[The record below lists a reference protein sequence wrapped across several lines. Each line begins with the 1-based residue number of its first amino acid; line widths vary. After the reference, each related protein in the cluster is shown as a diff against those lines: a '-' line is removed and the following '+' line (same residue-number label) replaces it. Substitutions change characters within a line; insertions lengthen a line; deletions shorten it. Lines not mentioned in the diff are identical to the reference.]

1 MAVTYKKPSSGSHGG
16 SYLIHNKNA
25 FPSQLKKTGGH
36 AKATT
41 CASKTLQALT
51 SAAMV
56 LPGLLLT
63 TAHAT
68 EVAGGDRINFQFSR
82 YQEGKRDL
90 FGAPNN
96 FEPIRADVLHGSG
109 IFSLTSRAKFSFS
122 YTQDVW
128 SGATPITTSPLA
140 ANPYQSILGNSSSG
154 ATVVGASPLINPQ
167 GLLLDRDLNPIM
179 QDPVSGQQLGTDT
192 RSVLVLAS
200 ASPEVRNQANFRL
213 GYEWDDAAIDASAGF
228 SLENDYRSSFGNL
241 GGRMDFNQKLTS
253 VKFGAGY
260 TSSNIS
266 AILDHDSAPYLTKT
280 AFSRQIET
288 RSGSEILHGERQD
301 WAANLGLSQVLT
313 QHALID
319 ANLGYT
325 HSSGFL
331 ENPYKAMTVIF
342 VDPDVLNDGLST
354 PVLGDVRALLEQRPN
369 QRNQWAFSTKYIQH
383 ITPLD
388 AALHL
393 NYKFT
398 TDDWGINTST
408 FSANWIQPLPFGWT
422 ITPRIRYYSQDRAN
436 FYDPF
441 LVSQQNFSSRA
452 FDSLGREIWVNAL
465 NPEMEFVRD
474 ENFNL
479 LDGEGNP
486 VDESMLNV
494 QPKTIAFDSEKLPD
508 NFSSDHRLAG
518 FGSLSGGFTL
528 SKQFAKGI
536 ALEAGFEYYTRASSM
551 KLGGGGG
558 NSFADFDYYVA
569 NAALKLNLESLR
581 LPTSG
586 GRIHHH
592 HHHNENDKSGDLPA
606 LHHMHNQPAGLMFG
620 HMLDKAGEFMVG
632 YRFMYSRSAGNLLHG
647 TKVAHDQLIV
657 DQGCSDTAL
666 CRFAPTYMDMKMHML
681 DIMYAPTKWLN
692 LMVMPQ
698 FMDMEM
704 NLRELDGRPPPVPD
718 VHEHTGIAGHTTG
731 ILGDTNISA
740 LIKLYET
747 PGHRIH
753 AGIGVNAP
761 TGKTDLQLRRIA
773 KIDGGSIHF
782 GMQLGSGTWDFVPSL
797 TYTGEH
803 NRWSWGAQVNGVKRM
818 ENRNESGYRLG
829 DIFQATTWG
838 GFDLTNWLAA
848 SIRGVYTIQDSI
860 HGDFNSFNAR
870 IGPMDFPVNYGG
882 QFWNVGFGV
891 NAMIPGGRFSGNH
904 FGFEWL
910 QPVSTDVNGF
920 QLDRKG
926 ALAAS
931 WSYRF

>member
-1 MAVTYKKPSSGSHGG
+1 A
-16 SYLIHNKNA
+16 A
-25 FPSQLKKTGGH
+25 
-36 AKATT
+36 

-51 SAAMV
+51 SAALV
-56 LPGLLLT
+56 LPGLLMT

-82 YQEGKRDL
+82 YQEGKRNL
-90 FGAPNN
+90 FGTPNDMN
-96 FEPIRADVLHGSG
+96 PIRADVLHGSG
-109 IFSLTSRAKFSFS
+109 IFSLTDRAKFSFS

-140 ANPYQSILGNSSSG
+140 ANPYEPILQNTSSG
-154 ATVVGASPLINPQ
+154 TTVAGASPLINPQ
-167 GLLLDRDLNPIM
+167 GLLLDRNLNPIM
-179 QDPVSGQQLGTDT
+179 RDSDGRTDT

-200 ASPEVRNQANFRL
+200 ASPETRNQANFRF

-253 VKFGAGY
+253 FKFGAGY

-266 AILDHDSAPYLTKT
+266 AIIDHDAAPYLVKT
-280 AFSRQIET
+280 AFESQIK
-288 RSGSEILHGERQD
+288 RPGDGSEVLRGERQD
-301 WAANLGLSQVLT
+301 WAANIGLSQVLT

-319 ANLGYT
+319 ANFGYT
-325 HSSGFL
+325 HSSGYL

-342 VDPDVLNDGLST
+342 VDPDVLNNGQST
-354 PVLGDVRALLEQRPN
+354 PILGDVRALLEQRPN

-393 NYKFT
+393 TYKFS
-398 TDDWGINTST
+398 TDDWAINTNT
-408 FSANWIQPLPFGWT
+408 FSANWIQPLPYGWT
-422 ITPRIRYYSQDRAN
+422 ITPRIRYYSQDAAN

-441 LVSQQNFSSRA
+441 LISQQNFSAQA
-452 FDSLGREIWVNAL
+452 FDSLGRQIWVDPS
-465 NPEMEFVRD
+465 NPEIEYFRD
-474 ENFNL
+474 DNFNL
-479 LDGEGNP
+479 IDSAGNLVEGAT
-486 VDESMLNV
+486 ESF
-494 QPKTIAFDSEKLPD
+494 QQKKIPFDSKKLPD
-508 NFSSDHRLAG
+508 NYSSDHRLAG

-528 SKQFAKGI
+528 NKQFAKGI

-558 NSFADFDYYVA
+558 NSFADFDYYVV
-569 NAALKLNLESLR
+569 NAALKLNLESMR
-581 LPTSG
+581 LPGSG

-592 HHHNENDKSGDLPA
+592 HHHHENDKNGGSPA
-606 LHHMHNQPAGLMFG
+606 LHHMHNEPAGLMFG
-620 HMLDKAGEFMVG
+620 HMLDRAGDFMVG
-632 YRFMYSRSAGNLLHG
+632 YRFMYSRMGGDILRG
-647 TKVAHDQLIV
+647 TNAVNDRTIV
-657 DQGCSDTAL
+657 NQGCSDENPCA
-666 CRFAPTYMDMKMHML
+666 FAPADMDMRMHML

-692 LMVMPQ
+692 LMVMPR

-704 NLRELDGRPPPVPD
+704 NLRELDGRPPAPAE
-718 VHEHTGIAGHTTG
+718 EHQHFGGHTTG
-731 ILGDTNISA
+731 VIGDTMLVS
-740 LIKLYET
+740 LIKLYEI

-753 AGIGVNAP
+753 AGLGISAP
-761 TGKTDLQLRRIA
+761 TGKSDLQFRRVF
-773 KIDGGSIHF
+773 KIDGGAVHF

-803 NRWSWGAQVNGVKRM
+803 NRWSWGAQVNGIKRM

-838 GFDLTNWLAA
+838 GFDLTRWLSA
-848 SIRGVYTIQDSI
+848 SIRGVYTLQDSI
-860 HGDFNSFNAR
+860 HGDFNSINAR
-870 IGPMDFPVNYGG
+870 IGPMDFPSNYGG

-891 NAMIPGGRFSGNH
+891 NAMIPGGRFAGNH

-920 QLDRKG
+920 QLERQG